1 MLYIIWSIGAK
12 VHVNGVAEENIKQRS
27 ISHVNILT
35 VPTPFNTLLWRIVI
49 VDDHSYHEGYYSL
62 LDPSR
67 KVSMSRHPLNR
78 ELLSGI
84 ENHWPVRRLQW
95 FTHGFFRVRNVGG
108 DVVLADLRM
117 GLEPNYVFQF
127 KVADMANP
135 HALPLP
141 NQRYETERGWEKLP
155 WVWNRIW
162 YPDLDTVSVSDK
174 SSTSYTRNQR
184 DFIHRS
190 QTTIG

>member
-1 MLYIIWSIGAK
+1 MLYIIWCIGAK

-49 VDDHSYHEGYYSL
+49 VDDHSYYEGYYSL

-84 ENHWPVRRLQW
+84 ENH
-95 FTHGFFRVRNVGG
+95 
-108 DVVLADLRM
+108 
-117 GLEPNYVFQF
+117 
-127 KVADMANP
+127 
-135 HALPLP
+135 
-141 NQRYETERGWEKLP
+141 
-155 WVWNRIW
+155 
-162 YPDLDTVSVSDK
+162 
-174 SSTSYTRNQR
+174 
-184 DFIHRS
+184 
-190 QTTIG
+190 